1 MPPGG
6 QSTMNNGELPSDKHQ
21 TGPACITC
29 REKCRKCDR
38 TKPVCQRCISKGLE
52 CKGYPEKFRFA
63 GLATRGKWKNRA
75 VPSEARGHRVQ
86 SRAGVEATDPQ
97 LQEQS
102 LKHDQQTEVSQ
113 PSSVQTWPRSEEER
127 SVELDDLLMLERTE
141 ALLAYYPRRL
151 CFSSELREAIVN
163 LSDLKF
169 ERVNGCPRALFLVM
183 GKAMEHAKA
192 HALGNMSDSDFQGS
206 LSSCQ
211 VELNAWHLPTDGY
224 PDDNTRWP
232 AVAEAFRHACILHT
246 SRLMDMRQPAEA
258 HTIQHSVTA
267 ILDAVAE
274 IPAECRLIELLVMPL
289 FMAGADALSSYARHY
304 VLLRFDHVKNH
315 GGLGNQMPIS
325 LLKSVW
331 EGRGRQ
337 SRHDRSNVYWVWF
350 THKSASEPLHDY
362 LII

>member
-1 MPPGG
+1 MVRR
-6 QSTMNNGELPSDKHQ
+6 SS
-21 TGPACITC
+21 A
-29 REKCRKCDR
+29 
-38 TKPVCQRCISKGLE
+38 
-52 CKGYPEKFRFA
+52 
-63 GLATRGKWKNRA
+63 
-75 VPSEARGHRVQ
+75 
-86 SRAGVEATDPQ
+86 
-97 LQEQS
+97 S
-102 LKHDQQTEVSQ
+102 LF
-113 PSSVQTWPRSEEER
+113 R
-127 SVELDDLLMLERTE
+127 SVAEIKNNHRLDIIRSLTD
-141 ALLAYYPRRL
+141 PRRL

-192 HALGNMSDSDFQGS
+192 HALGNMSDSEFQSS
-206 LSSCQ
+206 LGTCQ
-211 VELNAWHLPTDGY
+211 VELNAWRLPTDGY

-350 THKSASEPLHDY
+350 VCGPSLGARFVG
-362 LII
+362 